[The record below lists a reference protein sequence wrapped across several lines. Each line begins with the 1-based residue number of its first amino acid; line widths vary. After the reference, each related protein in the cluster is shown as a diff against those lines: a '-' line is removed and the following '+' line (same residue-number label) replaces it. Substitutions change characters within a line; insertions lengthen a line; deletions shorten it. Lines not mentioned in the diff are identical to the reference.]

1 MTFESSK
8 KAKFVKQLNCDI
20 LIAGGGPGGIP
31 AALAAARNGS
41 KVILCQ
47 DRPVLGGNSSSE
59 VRMHIVGADC
69 SGKRGGNL
77 SVEARE
83 SGIIEEIRLEA
94 TVNNPQRAPAI
105 FDLILY
111 DKCRSEPNLDL
122 LLNTRVFATEVEGT
136 TIQKAFARRE
146 STEDEFEIT
155 AKIFIDCTGDGT
167 IGACSGAPF
176 YEGREAKSSFNEL
189 LAQNESDNLRLGSSL
204 MFQAKKH
211 DKPMPFTP
219 PSWARKV
226 TEEDLA
232 LRPHATPAMDMDLGL
247 EYGYWWLEW
256 GGTLDTIKDNELI
269 RDELLAILLGVWDHV
284 KNGGDHGADNWALEW
299 CGFLPGKRESRRFVG
314 QYTLNQNDVQEAK
327 IFEDAIAYGGW
338 HIDIHPPEGV
348 DAIDKSPCIHHDV
361 PNLYQIPLRTT
372 ISKKIDNL
380 MFAGRNISASHVAF
394 ASTRVMATCAVVGQ
408 AVGTAAAMAG
418 KSDTLPGNII
428 SNKDLLSSI
437 QQQLLKDDVFIP
449 GFLNQDK
456 GDLAK
461 KAKISANSEQE
472 IGKAVNIIS
481 GQTRSVHGHRGV
493 HPEIALPGTHR
504 WMSKPMDGMPVN
516 IELSWEKPKNIR
528 LIQIV
533 FDTGAHRV
541 LTFSL
546 ADEYTQKMHWGS
558 PQPETVKDYTIATYL
573 NGQQKE
579 YLTLKDN
586 YQRLRR
592 HVLQGHSI
600 DKIQITVLSTNGLD
614 HARIFEIRAY
624 EQ

>member
-1 MTFESSK
+1 MK
-8 KAKFVKQLNCDI
+8 LLKCDI

-31 AALAAARNGS
+31 AALAAARNGA

-47 DRPVLGGNSSSE
+47 DRSVLGGNASSE

-69 SGKRGGNL
+69 SGKRGENL

-94 TVNNPQRAPAI
+94 CVNNPQRSPSV

-111 DKCRSEPNLDL
+111 DKCRNEPNIELM
-122 LLNTRVFATEVEGT
+122 LNTRVYSTEVQDQ
-136 TIQKAFARRE
+136 TIKKAFARRE
-146 STEDEFEIT
+146 STEDEFEIE
-155 AKIFIDCTGDGT
+155 AKVFVDCTGDGT
-167 IGACSGAPF
+167 IGATSAAPYF
-176 YEGREAKSSFNEL
+176 EGREAKSTFGES
-189 LAQNESDNLRLGSSL
+189 LAQDKSDKLRLGSSL

-211 DKPMPFTP
+211 DQPMPFTP

-226 TEEDLA
+226 SEEDLV

-299 CGFLPGKRESRRFVG
+299 CGFLPGKRESRRFIG
-314 QYTLNQNDVQEAK
+314 QYTLTQKDIQEAK
-327 IFEDAIAYGGW
+327 TFDDTIAYGGW
-338 HIDIHPPEGV
+338 HIDIHPPQGV
-348 DAIDKSPCIHHDV
+348 DAINESPCIHHQV
-361 PNLYQIPLRTT
+361 PKLYQIPLRTT
-372 ISKKIDNL
+372 ISNTISNL

-408 AVGTAAAMAG
+408 AVGTAAALAVKQDVVPM
-418 KSDTLPGNII
+418 DIVP
-428 SNKDLLSSI
+428 NKELLNRI
-437 QQQLLKDDVFIP
+437 QQQLLKDDAFVP
-449 GFLNQDK
+449 GIINQEK
-456 GDLAK
+456 SDLVKTAGIK
-461 KAKISANSEQE
+461 ANSEQKE
-472 IGKAVNIIS
+472 GLAVNIIS
-481 GQTRSVHGHRGV
+481 GQNRSVHGEKGV
-493 HPEIALPGTHR
+493 RSELTKPGTHR
-504 WMSKPMDGMPVN
+504 WMSDPEAGLPAT
-516 IELSWEKPKNIR
+516 IELHWDRPKKIR
-528 LIQIV
+528 QLQII

-546 ADEYTQKMHWGS
+546 ADEYTKKMHWGS
-558 PQPETVKDYTIATYL
+558 PQPETVKDYKIDTYL
-573 NGQQKE
+573 NEQLKE
-579 YLTLKDN
+579 SLSEVNN

-592 HVLQGHSI
+592 HTLNGKAIDSI
-600 DKIQITVLSTNGLD
+600 KITVLATQGLD

-624 EQ
+624 E

>member
-1 MTFESSK
+1 MIQ
-8 KAKFVKQLNCDI
+8 AKFMKKLKCDI
-20 LIAGGGPGGIP
+20 LIAGGGPGGLP

-47 DRPVLGGNSSSE
+47 DRPVLGGNASSE

-69 SGKRGGNL
+69 SGKRGERL
-77 SVEARE
+77 TVEARE

-94 TVNNPQRAPAI
+94 AVNNPQRSPAV
-105 FDLILY
+105 FDLVLY
-111 DKCRSEPNLDL
+111 DKCRSEPNIELM
-122 LLNTRVFATEVEGT
+122 LNTRVFATVVERN
-136 TIQKAFARRE
+136 TIKKAFARRE
-146 STEDEFEIT
+146 STEDEFEIE
-155 AKIFIDCTGDGT
+155 AEIYIDCTGDGT
-167 IGACSGAPF
+167 IGASAGAPY
-176 YEGREAKSSFNEL
+176 YEGREAKSSFDES
-189 LAQNESDNLRLGSSL
+189 LAQDKSDNLRLGSSL

-226 TEEDLA
+226 KEEDLA

-299 CGFLPGKRESRRFVG
+299 CGFLPGKRESRRFMG

-327 IFEDAIAYGGW
+327 TFEDAIAYGGW

-372 ISKKIDNL
+372 ISKKVENL

-408 AVGTAAAMAG
+408 AVGTAAAMAV
-418 KSDTLPGNII
+418 KSKIAPGSIF
-428 SNKDLLSSI
+428 SNKNLLSSI

-449 GFLNQDK
+449 GLVNKDK
-456 GDLAK
+456 NDLARVAQIK
-461 KAKISANSEQE
+461 TNSEQE
-472 IGKAVNIIS
+472 IGKAINIIS

-493 HPEIALPGTHR
+493 RPEIAQPGSHR
-504 WMSKPMDGMPVN
+504 WMSKPEDGMPVT
-516 IELSWEKPKNIR
+516 IELSWPKSKNIR
-528 LIQIV
+528 SIQIV

-546 ADEYTQKMHWGS
+546 ADEYTQKMHWGN
-558 PQPETVKDYTIATYL
+558 PQPETVKDYIIDTYL
-573 NGQQKE
+573 NGQKKE
-579 YLTLKDN
+579 TLSKENN
-586 YQRLRR
+586 YQRLCK
-592 HVLQGHSI
+592 HKLQGQPI
-600 DKIQITVLSTNGLD
+600 DTVKITVLATQGID

-624 EQ
+624 E